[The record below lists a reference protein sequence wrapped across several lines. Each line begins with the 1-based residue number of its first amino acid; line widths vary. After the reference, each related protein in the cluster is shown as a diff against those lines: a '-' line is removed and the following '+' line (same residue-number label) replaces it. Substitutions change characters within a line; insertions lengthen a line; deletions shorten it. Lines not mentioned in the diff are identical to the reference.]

1 MSTDTQTQK
10 IPNMYYEVSSCLGYL
25 RRLTPKQKRNR
36 RSREQARR
44 RQKRNKVGF
53 SDQTTVHE
61 VPNGQQEDRY
71 GAWMAD
77 GIRERRQEIPTPP
90 PPSPDLELD
99 ETIFQLE
106 GSWDGVVRCLKDTGF
121 HSCCTQ
127 TTNSQRSV
135 GMICNG
141 GWKLDDSCQSCGV
154 YDIVEC
160 SEMCGCETPL
170 QLPEK
175 IQHAW
180 ELEDTSQ
187 ASQGVR

>member
-1 MSTDTQTQK
+1 MSTDKQTQK
-10 IPNMYYEVSSCLGYL
+10 ITNMYPEVSSCLGY
-25 RRLTPKQKRNR
+25 RRCLTPKQKRNR

-44 RQKRNKVGF
+44 RLKRNKVGF

-71 GAWMAD
+71 GPWMAD
-77 GIRERRQEIPTPP
+77 GLRERRQEIQ
-90 PPSPDLELD
+90 PSPDLELD
-99 ETIFQLE
+99 ETIFQIE

-127 TTNSQRSV
+127 PPNSQRSV

-180 ELEDTSQ
+180 VLHDTRL
-187 ASQGVR
+187 A